1 MTRISIPR
9 LAVLAAVVFLAL
21 CVAQLIGSLLFY
33 QSIDRQ
39 TIRADHARRIA
50 ELIVVSDRI
59 HTLQPN
65 LAAPIMTTGHL
76 KAEFSLEPAV
86 RGMADSES
94 LRRIARQV
102 IEWEPG
108 LASRPL
114 HLATADTSGGKS
126 DLVGS
131 VRLADGKWLNFRSRD
146 ITSMWPIAL
155 RASVLMLCTALA
167 CIAIGLILLR
177 LLTNPLR
184 RLTQAADAIG
194 HGQRV
199 EIRESGPEDLRNLAH
214 SMNVMQER
222 IARLLE
228 DQARSFEAISHDF
241 RTPLSRQQIAA
252 DLIEDPEIS
261 EIMQTSIDEMEGL
274 LASLQ
279 GYLRAQH
286 LSSEAEK
293 VDLGELV
300 AGVIAPYEDRARLT
314 GAGKAVV
321 ESFPEPLALATGA
334 LVENAIRFGGRA
346 EVALRHEGADWF
358 IDVEDTGPGIPPSHF
373 EDVLTPFFRLDEART
388 RDTPGF
394 GLGIPTA
401 HRLMMRFGGQL
412 SFATSPCGGLIAR
425 IRVPLI

>member
-1 MTRISIPR
+1 
-9 LAVLAAVVFLAL
+9 
-21 CVAQLIGSLLFY
+21 
-33 QSIDRQ
+33 
-39 TIRADHARRIA
+39 
-50 ELIVVSDRI
+50 
-59 HTLQPN
+59 
-65 LAAPIMTTGHL
+65 
-76 KAEFSLEPAV
+76 
-86 RGMADSES
+86 
-94 LRRIARQV
+94 
-102 IEWEPG
+102 
-108 LASRPL
+108 
-114 HLATADTSGGKS
+114 
-126 DLVGS
+126 
-131 VRLADGKWLNFRSRD
+131 
-146 ITSMWPIAL
+146 
-155 RASVLMLCTALA
+155 
-167 CIAIGLILLR
+167 
-177 LLTNPLR
+177 
-184 RLTQAADAIG
+184 
-194 HGQRV
+194 
-199 EIRESGPEDLRNLAH
+199 
-214 SMNVMQER
+214 MNVMQER

-228 DQARSFEAISHDF
+228 DQARSFEAISHDL
-241 RTPLSRQQIAA
+241 RTPLSRQQIAT

-286 LSSEAEK
+286 LSSDAEK

-314 GAGKAVV
+314 GKGKAVV

-346 EVALRHEGADWF
+346 EVSVRHEGADWF

-425 IRVPLI
+425 IRVPLM

>member
-1 MTRISIPR
+1 VTRISIPR

-33 QSIDRQ
+33 QSMDRQ

-59 HTLQPN
+59 HALQPN

-76 KAEFSLEPAV
+76 KAEFSPEPAV

-94 LRRIARQV
+94 LRRIAGQV
-102 IEWEPG
+102 IEWEPS
-108 LASRPL
+108 LANRPL
-114 HLATADTSGGKS
+114 NLTMADATGGKS

-184 RLTQAADAIG
+184 RLTRAADAIG
-194 HGQRV
+194 HGQQV

-228 DQARSFEAISHDF
+228 DQARSFEAISHDL

-252 DLIEDPEIS
+252 DLIDDPEIA
-261 EIMQTSIDEMEGL
+261 EIVQSSVDEMEGL

-293 VDLGELV
+293 VELGELV

-314 GAGKAVV
+314 QVGKAVV
-321 ESFPEPLALATGA
+321 ESFPEPLALATSA

-346 EVALRHEGADWF
+346 EVAVRHEGADWF
-358 IDVEDTGPGIPPSHF
+358 IEVEDTGPGIPPGHF
-373 EDVLTPFFRLDEART
+373 EDVLTPFFRLDDART
-388 RDTPGF
+388 RNTPGF

-401 HRLMMRFGGQL
+401 HRLMMRFGGEL
-412 SFATSPCGGLIAR
+412 SFATSPCGGLVAR
-425 IRVPLI
+425 IRVPVI

>member
-1 MTRISIPR
+1 M
-9 LAVLAAVVFLAL
+9 VFLSL
-21 CVAQLIGSLLFY
+21 GVVQLVGSLLLY
-33 QSIDRQ
+33 QAIDRQ
-39 TIRADHARRIA
+39 TLRADHARRIA

-59 HTLQPN
+59 HALHPD

-76 KAEFSLEPAV
+76 KAEFAPAPAV
-86 RGMADSES
+86 SVTTDSDTLE
-94 LRRIARQV
+94 RIAGQV
-102 IEWEPG
+102 IEWEPS
-108 LASRPL
+108 LAARQL
-114 HLATADTSGGKS
+114 HLATSDAHGGKR

-131 VRLADGKWLNFRSRD
+131 IRLADGKWLNFRSRD

-167 CIAIGLILLR
+167 CIAIGLVALR

-199 EIRESGPEDLRNLAH
+199 EIRESGPEDLRDLAH
-214 SMNVMQER
+214 SMNMMQER

-228 DQARSFEAISHDF
+228 DQARSFEAISHDL
-241 RTPLSRQQIAA
+241 RTPLSRQQIAT
-252 DLIEDPEIS
+252 DLIEDREIAD
-261 EIMQTSIDEMEGL
+261 IMQSSINEMEGL

-286 LSSEAEK
+286 LSSEPEP
-293 VDLGELV
+293 VDLDQL
-300 AGVIAPYEDRARLT
+300 AAAAIAPYEDRARLT
-314 GAGKAVV
+314 PAGGATV
-321 ESFPEPLALATGA
+321 ETFPEPLSLAVGA

-346 EVALRHEGADWF
+346 DLTVRHEDRGW
-358 IDVEDTGPGIPPSHF
+358 IIEVEDAGPGIPPGHF

-425 IRVPLI
+425 IRVPVA